1 MYQARE
7 SSCPIEL
14 PADPFG
20 SGIEQN
26 SAAGWKSD
34 TEDSGVIRHEIN
46 GNYNHDVTNRGV
58 KNLESKDIDVAGS
71 YVAEDTT
78 YWLGDSSISPCPGE
92 ETGQMNSNDPW
103 SVKKDR
109 ILGWGESIE
118 EHLSFGA
125 GTSSLCHEYFRSGQC
140 SSETCKFAHGT
151 FCEICENYALH
162 PSDTSAAEQHLIEC
176 RARHTRLQARARSS
190 SVECCICYERVLDKV
205 GSERKFGLL
214 SCDHAFCLGCI
225 RNWRNNTTGGVDID
239 AALRTCPVCRT
250 TTHFITPSSVW
261 PQTAEEKEEII
272 TGYKAKLASIDCRYF
287 NLGEGTCPFG
297 SSCMYKHAYP
307 DGRLEDSAP
316 RLVAVDEGEIKYVQP
331 VRLSDFLIIND
342 GRVRGR
348 RR

>member
-1 MYQARE
+1 MQVCTHWLKGYCAFGDKCRYDHVHPDWAPKRRDEANKGYEIPVVPKPHVDNLADMLPISKLRLSGSVDPRYQNGSRESSMYQARE

-103 SVKKDR
+103 SVKKEGA
-109 ILGWGESIE
+109 IGWGESIE

-151 FCEICENYALH
+151 FCEVI
-162 PSDTSAAEQHLIEC
+162 LIE
-176 RARHTRLQARARSS
+176 
-190 SVECCICYERVLDKV
+190 
-205 GSERKFGLL
+205 LL
-214 SCDHAFCLGCI
+214 VKSFYNHGI
-225 RNWRNNTTGGVDID
+225 R
-239 AALRTCPVCRT
+239 
-250 TTHFITPSSVW
+250 
-261 PQTAEEKEEII
+261 
-272 TGYKAKLASIDCRYF
+272 
-287 NLGEGTCPFG
+287 
-297 SSCMYKHAYP
+297 
-307 DGRLEDSAP
+307 
-316 RLVAVDEGEIKYVQP
+316 
-331 VRLSDFLIIND
+331 
-342 GRVRGR
+342 
-348 RR
+348 